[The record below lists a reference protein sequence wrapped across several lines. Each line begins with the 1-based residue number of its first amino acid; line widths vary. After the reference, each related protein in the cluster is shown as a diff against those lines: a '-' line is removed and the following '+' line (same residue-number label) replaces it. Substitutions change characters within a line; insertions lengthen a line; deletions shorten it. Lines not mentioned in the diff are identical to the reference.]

1 MIDFDA
7 TPSSGAYARARWE
20 QYMRDEQ
27 LDHEPVLDL
36 AAAFQLFNT
45 AAAKFI
51 ITVVVVAKA
60 AEATTRSHAEL
71 ESQSRGAFAVLAVGR
86 GEIEVCGASLVA
98 LGKGARA
105 VVGGDRRFER
115 AAKGTFKVLAAQLE
129 GREHAA

>member
-45 AAAKFI
+45 SRSQI
-51 ITVVVVAKA
+51 HHHCRGSRQSR
-60 AEATTRSHAEL
+60 RSHHPL
-71 ESQSRGAFAVLAVGR
+71 SR
-86 GEIEVCGASLVA
+86 
-98 LGKGARA
+98 
-105 VVGGDRRFER
+105 
-115 AAKGTFKVLAAQLE
+115 
-129 GREHAA
+129 